1 MESRTVI
8 DAARAL
14 TAADAGTFGPKDAP
28 FMKSVLSQ
36 NFVTPKQ
43 ATVVHKILGR
53 YTEKLSGLGIDYT
66 ALEIPTSIV
75 RYGKPGD
82 EPRRAPTEEI
92 RREVEA
98 ARPKLPPLIENAPL
112 SAWPITTEQALSWFP
127 AGFTPRPQQK
137 YAIEKINEAF
147 TAGKRVVVL
156 ESPTGAGKSFN
167 CMTFA
172 RAVRASSG
180 KTHFLTIQKALQGQ
194 YAHDFPAPEVEV
206 LKGRANYACTHPDS
220 GGADAANG
228 VCKRNKKGILGECI
242 TEQAE
247 LIARELGVSPV
258 RAAVALALPASCH
271 RCPYWEQLQKC
282 HDSAVTLF
290 NFSSFL
296 FQVRIGRFAKRNLMI
311 VDEGHNIE
319 SQLMNFVSMELTEWA
334 LSIIGVRIL
343 NDIRTKEQFIEWLRE
358 NDVVQKIQDRLKDD
372 KEEDEDEDNM
382 DLQKSEQEALEELL
396 MKIENF
402 LRYLERTDWILEVV
416 EYEDRRGNPAKK
428 IVARPLYVRD
438 FADDL
443 LFRHAER
450 ALVMSATI
458 LNVDVWAENLGI
470 PRAEIA
476 HVETPCDFP
485 VDHRPIYKEY
495 AGNMGRKYFSRK
507 ENPKDPTEPKFVA
520 KVQTILKR
528 HEGQRGIIHCHSF
541 QLAEVLMQQ
550 VGSRR
555 FLFQDEFKDKS
566 EMLAAHAKREDSVIV
581 APAMHEGFDLKDDLS
596 RFQIIAK
603 VPWPSLGDR
612 VVKERQ
618 SRDNRWYGWLTALKI
633 VQSYGRSVRSSKD
646 WAMTYILDTGFEGFF
661 NSHSMMLP
669 EWFREALR
677 RGAPTKE
684 QVLR

>member
-1 MESRTVI
+1 MAESTVI

-14 TAADAGTFGPKDAP
+14 VAANGGAISPKDAP
-28 FMKSVLSQ
+28 FLRSVLSQ
-36 NFVTPKQ
+36 NFVTPRQ
-43 ATVVHKILGR
+43 AAVVGRILANYR
-53 YTEKLSGLGIDYT
+53 DALPALGFDYE
-66 ALEIPTSIV
+66 ALIVPTSIV

-82 EPRRAPTEEI
+82 EPRRAPAEEI

-98 ARPKLPPLIENAPL
+98 ARPKLPPLVQNGPIP
-112 SAWPITTEQALSWFP
+112 AWPITTEQALAAFP
-127 AGFTPRPQQK
+127 SGFTPRPQQK
-137 YAIEKINEAF
+137 YAIERINAAF
-147 TAGKRVVVL
+147 AAGKRFVVL
-156 ESPTGAGKSFN
+156 EKPTGGGKSFD

-172 RAVRASSG
+172 RAIETSG
-180 KTHFLTIQKALQGQ
+180 GRTHFLTIQKTLQDQ
-194 YAHDFPAPEVEV
+194 YTRDFPAPQVEV
-206 LKGRANYACTHPDS
+206 LKGRANYPCTHPNAD
-220 GGADAANG
+220 GADAANG
-228 VCKRNKKGILGECI
+228 VCKRNKKGILRECI
-242 TEQAE
+242 DESKMGMASALNE
-247 LIARELGVSPV
+247 SPV
-258 RAAVALALPASCH
+258 RLAVSLSLPSACH

-319 SQLMNFVSMELTEWA
+319 AQLMSFVSMELTEWA
-334 LSIIGVRIL
+334 LSIIGVRIDR
-343 NDIRTKEQFIEWLRE
+343 DITTKEQFVEWLRE
-358 NDVVQKIQDRLKDD
+358 ADVVQKIQDRLKGDGEDD
-372 KEEDEDEDNM
+372 EGEGNM
-382 DLQKSEQEALEELL
+382 DLRKSEQEALEELL
-396 MKIENF
+396 MKIGNF
-402 LRYLERTDWILEVV
+402 MCYLERTDWILEIV
-416 EYEDRRGNPAKK
+416 EYEDRRGDPAKK

-443 LFRHAER
+443 LFRHADR
-450 ALVMSATI
+450 VLVMSATI

-470 PRAEIA
+470 PRDQIE

-495 AGNMGRKYFSRK
+495 AGNMGRKFFSRK
-507 ENPKDPTEPKFVA
+507 ANPKDPTEPKFIA
-520 KVQTILKR
+520 KVMTILRR

-541 QLAEVLMQQ
+541 QLAECLMQNIPTK
-550 VGSRR
+550 R
-555 FLFQDEFKDKS
+555 FLFQDEFKDKT
-566 EMLAAHAKREDSVIV
+566 EMLAEHARRADSVII

-618 SRDNRWYGWLTALKI
+618 SRDNRWYGWLTALKL
-633 VQSYGRSVRSSKD
+633 VQSYGRSVRSAKD

-661 NSHSMMLP
+661 HAHAAMLP